1 MAVDEARAARIR
13 AYAERHPTDTG
24 NIAAQALGCSVEVV
38 KARRSR
44 TQAHSRISNDAIELS
59 RDGPRSRDSPRI
71 RQRRRCKRIAEPN
84 PRRSWEAVT
93 PSRLDQQPAVLRGT
107 ESLLTLCW
115 REMDSNLYGAF
126 PVKRS
131 FSIYCQFFV
140 RSGKGPFF
148 VPSPPIR
155 FPERAMGSRDRN
167 ASKALAPWR
176 LAALVFGSALT
187 PEHAPGR

>member
-1 MAVDEARAARIR
+1 MTPTIGHGLSAGGSWIR
-13 AYAERHPTDTG
+13 TFSSALDRQRFRGFVRVGSIYRRPGHPSTCRPRHT
-24 NIAAQALGCSVEVV
+24 
-38 KARRSR
+38 
-44 TQAHSRISNDAIELS
+44 IELS
-59 RDGPRSRDSPRI
+59 RDGPRSRHSPRI

-187 PEHAPGR
+187 A